1 MIMTTSST
9 MTALITAI
17 SIVDALFP
25 ALPCSGVEVIV
36 VLALSEEVILIDA
49 VVIELVGTVV
59 VVVGTAFTV
68 VGYIVILL
76 LDGGLITGGN
86 EVASDVA
93 IEDVVELE
101 DVTVV
106 VTDMGSNGRIY

>member
-17 SIVDALFP
+17 SIIDALFP

-36 VLALSEEVILIDA
+36 VLALSEEVILID
-49 VVIELVGTVV
+49 VVVMESVGTVVVIV

-68 VGYIVILL
+68 VV
-76 LDGGLITGGN
+76 
-86 EVASDVA
+86 VSDL
-93 IEDVVELE
+93 EDVVE
-101 DVTVV
+101 TA
-106 VTDMGSNGRIY
+106 M